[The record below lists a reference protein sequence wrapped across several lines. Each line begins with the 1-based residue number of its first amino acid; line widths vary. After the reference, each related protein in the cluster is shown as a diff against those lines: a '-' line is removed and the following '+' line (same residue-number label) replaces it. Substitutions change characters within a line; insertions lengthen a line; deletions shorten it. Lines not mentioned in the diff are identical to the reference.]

1 LEKEYGFAESVRLRF
16 PSTAG
21 TQAGLFGKAAFSVGI
36 RERGKDR
43 NKGSHYKR

>member
-1 LEKEYGFAESVRLRF
+1 MEKEYGFAESVRLRF